1 MRTVL
6 VLTGD
11 DDPTADAVI
20 AELRRRPVLVTR
32 LDIGD
37 FPARLRLS
45 AHVAAGLQGR
55 LDVGDVSVELVDVR
69 SVYYRRPSQF
79 SFPAGLSDGDEV
91 FARSEARLG
100 LGGVLAALDAVW
112 INDPMRV
119 AAAEYKPLQLRAAAR
134 CGLTVPP
141 TLVTNDAVSVDEFT
155 AEHGPVV
162 CKTLS
167 SVVLSEG
174 GRPQVVFTTQVDPA
188 TIEPAEVAATAHLF
202 QHQVPKAWEA
212 RVTMVA
218 GEPYAVAI
226 HAGSPRGRV
235 DWRADYDGLRYEQI
249 TPPHSVIAGMRRY
262 LADFGLHYGAFDF
275 VVDPDGRW
283 HFLECNPA
291 GQWLW
296 LYHETGVPIPA
307 ALADALTKGADHD

>member
-6 VLTGD
+6 VLTSD

-20 AELRRRPVLVTR
+20 AELRRRPVRVAR

-45 AHVAAGLQGR
+45 AHVSAGWQGR
-55 LDVGDVSVELVDVR
+55 LETDGVSVELADVG

-79 SFPAGLSDGDEV
+79 SFPAGLSDGDAV

-100 LGGVLAALDAVW
+100 FGGVLAALDALW

-119 AAAEYKPLQLRAAAR
+119 AAAEYKPLQLRTAAR
-134 CGLTVPP
+134 CELTVPP
-141 TLVTNDAVSVDEFT
+141 TLITNDAAAVKQFA

-174 GRPQVVFTTQVDPA
+174 GRLRVVFTTRIDPA
-188 TIEPAEVAATAHLF
+188 SIDPAELAATAHLF
-202 QHQVPKAWEA
+202 QHQVPKSREA

-218 GEPYAVAI
+218 GEPYAVGI

-235 DWRADYDGLRYEQI
+235 DWRADYNGLRYERI
-249 TPPHSVIAGMRRY
+249 IPPGPVIAAMRRY
-262 LADFGLHYGAFDF
+262 LAEFGLHYGAFDF
-275 VVDPDGRW
+275 VIDPHERW

-307 ALADALTKGADHD
+307 ALADALTKGADRD

>member
-1 MRTVL
+1 M
-6 VLTGD
+6 VLTGHD
-11 DDPTADAVI
+11 DLTADAVI
-20 AELRRRPVLVTR
+20 GELRRRPVRVAR

-37 FPARLRLS
+37 FPARLRLTACLAS
-45 AHVAAGLQGR
+45 GWQGR
-55 LDVGDVSVELVDVR
+55 LEADGMSVELADVG

-100 LGGVLAALDAVW
+100 FGGVLAALDALW
-112 INDPMRV
+112 INDPMR
-119 AAAEYKPLQLRAAAR
+119 AAVAEYKPLQLRTAAQ

-141 TLVTNDAVSVDEFT
+141 TLVSNNAVTVDEFA

-174 GRPQVVFTTQVDPA
+174 GQPRVVFTTRVDPVS
-188 TIEPAEVAATAHLF
+188 IDPAELAATAHLF
-202 QHQVPKAWEA
+202 QQQVPKAFEA

-226 HAGSPRGRV
+226 FASSPRGRV
-235 DWRADYDGLRYEQI
+235 D
-249 TPPHSVIAGMRRY
+249 
-262 LADFGLHYGAFDF
+262 
-275 VVDPDGRW
+275 
-283 HFLECNPA
+283 
-291 GQWLW
+291 
-296 LYHETGVPIPA
+296 
-307 ALADALTKGADHD
+307 